1 MLILGTAIGSTAG
14 GAGRFKPLVALLNV
28 PVDETVTFQP
38 GQTTL
43 QVSVRIVPSAA
54 NLGIVQVTITMR
66 PLVTDGSAETGYFAI
81 VSGVSVETLPPVAI
95 VTSTRCRG
103 LMRWASRPS
112 GP

>member
-1 MLILGTAIGSTAG
+1 MGSTGG
-14 GAGRFKPLVALLNV
+14 GAGRFKPLGASLNV

-43 QVSVRIVPSAA
+43 QVSVPIVPSAA
-54 NLGIVQVTITMR
+54 NLGIVQVAITTR

-81 VSGVSVETLPPVAI
+81 VSGVNVGTLPTVAI

-103 LMRWASRPS
+103 PMR
-112 GP
+112 

>member
-1 MLILGTAIGSTAG
+1 MSILGTAIGSTGG
-14 GAGRFKPLVALLNV
+14 GAGRFKPLVASLNV

-43 QVSVRIVPSAA
+43 QVSVPIGPSAA
-54 NLGIVQVTITMR
+54 NLGIVQVAITTR

-81 VSGVSVETLPPVAI
+81 VSGVNVGTLPTVAI

-103 LMRWASRPS
+103 PMR
-112 GP
+112 